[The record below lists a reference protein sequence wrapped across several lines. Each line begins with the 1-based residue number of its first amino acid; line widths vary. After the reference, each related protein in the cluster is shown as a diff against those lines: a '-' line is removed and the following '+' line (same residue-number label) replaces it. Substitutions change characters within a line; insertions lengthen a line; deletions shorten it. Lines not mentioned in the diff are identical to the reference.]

1 MAPIGEDEEG
11 YAAVALGCVEAIHNN
26 TRHYTGLNV
35 PNQGAIQGMA
45 DDDVVEVG
53 CWIDAAGIRPA
64 YVGAIP
70 DHQLRL
76 MQTVKLYERL
86 AAQAIL
92 TRSRAL
98 AVEALTVHPLIG
110 SYPLAE
116 KLVDAFLQTHAALV
130 GDWQ

>member
-1 MAPIGEDEEG
+1 
-11 YAAVALGCVEAIHNN
+11 
-26 TRHYTGLNV
+26 
-35 PNQGAIQGMA
+35 
-45 DDDVVEVG
+45 
-53 CWIDAAGIRPA
+53 
-64 YVGAIP
+64 
-70 DHQLRL
+70 